1 MKKLLGIVVLGLLF
15 SGNGYAEKELSING
29 LLEDGYKIIKQDTI
43 STNESLYS
51 KMIFTLKKRSSI
63 LICSFKIRSSG
74 NITRTRCE
82 KP

>member
-1 MKKLLGIVVLGLLF
+1 MKIILFLIIFYLTPFNVL
-15 SGNGYAEKELSING
+15 SAEKELSING

-63 LICSFKIRSSG
+63 LICSFKIRGSG